1 MSTNNLTWRQKV
13 VTMLKVLFASKRGWL
28 SLCLAYVLW
37 SLFWSPLLVIGWIT
51 ASVELIALA
60 GAIFLFF
67 AQPLIPMWLIVPIT
81 AMMLLRFLKPKT
93 LTK

>member
-1 MSTNNLTWRQKV
+1 MSTNNGTWRQKV

-37 SLFWSPLLVIGWIT
+37 SLFWSPLLLVGWMT

-60 GAIFLFF
+60 GAIFIFF

-81 AMMLLRFLKPKT
+81 AMVLLRFFKLKT

>member
-1 MSTNNLTWRQKV
+1 MSTNNGTWRQKV

-37 SLFWSPLLVIGWIT
+37 SLFWSPLLLVGWMT
-51 ASVELIALA
+51 ASVELIAIA
-60 GAIFLFF
+60 GAIFIFF

-81 AMMLLRFLKPKT
+81 AMVLLRFFKPKT